1 MQRLLLAASLL
12 LPLVATAQSI
22 PVANAGFEQILA
34 PDDAQPRGWG
44 QANGRR
50 PLDTDAGTAFEGG
63 RSLRLTGA
71 PPFIGSAQSVD
82 ARPWQGRRVVLS
94 GHLKGAGIGEGTTGL
109 WLRGIDG
116 DGRNTAFVTSYR
128 RPLRG
133 DTGWERR
140 EVELLVGPT
149 TEQLVFGAA
158 LGAPGTLWVDAIE
171 LRAVGTGTLAA
182 PSAAARTY
190 LDAALALIEREAYF
204 SPRVD
209 WPRLRAEV
217 DSLAAGAV
225 TPGDTHVAI
234 AYALEALGD
243 GHSHFVSPQLGREL
257 ASAGED
263 EPAPGVEARSLGSVG
278 YLRVPGFRSTNPA
291 RGADFADTLRGHLE
305 RQAAAGTCGW
315 IIDLRA
321 NTGGNM
327 YPMIQGLSGLLGGET
342 LGYFVGRGQR
352 GEWHARTADG
362 GIHALAGGGA
372 APVAVL
378 QGPRTASS
386 GEATLLSFRARANT
400 RSFGEPTRGLS
411 TANQVFPLA
420 DGAGIAVTTALM
432 ADRSGKPHGGK
443 IAPEEHVAGDE
454 AAQAAA
460 RRWLESQPACAG

>member
-1 MQRLLLAASLL
+1 MRKLLLAASLL

-22 PVANAGFEQILA
+22 PVANAGFEQTLA
-34 PDDAQPRGWG
+34 PDDAQPTGWG

-71 PPFIGSAQSVD
+71 PPFVGSAQSVD
-82 ARPWQGRRVVLS
+82 ARPWRGRRVVLS
-94 GHLKGAGIGEGTTGL
+94 AQLKGAGIGEGTTGL
-109 WLRGIDG
+109 WLRGTGGNGEI
-116 DGRNTAFVTSYR
+116 TAFATSYQH
-128 RPLRG
+128 PLRG

-140 EVELLVGPT
+140 EVELLVGHT

-171 LRAVGTGTLAA
+171 LRAIGTGTLAA
-182 PSAAARTY
+182 PSAAARAY

-209 WPRLRAEV
+209 WPRLRAELE
-217 DSLAAGAV
+217 SFAAGAV
-225 TPGDTHVAI
+225 TPGDTHAAI

-257 ASAGED
+257 ASAGGD
-263 EPAPGVEARSLGSVG
+263 EPAPGIEARSMGRVG

-305 RQAAAGTCGW
+305 RQAAAGACGW

-327 YPMIQGLSGLLGGET
+327 YPMVQGLSGLLGGET
-342 LGYFVGRGQR
+342 LGYFVGREQR
-352 GEWHARTADG
+352 VAWTARTGDNGLHALDG
-362 GIHALAGGGA
+362 GAT
-372 APVAVL
+372 APVALL

-386 GEATLLSFRARANT
+386 GEATLLSFHGRANT
-400 RSFGEPTRGLS
+400 RSFGEPTWGLS
-411 TANQVFPLA
+411 TANQAFPLD
-420 DGAGIAVTTALM
+420 DGAAIALTTALM
-432 ADRSGKPHGGK
+432 ADRDGKPHGGK
-443 IAPEEHVAGDE
+443 IQPDEVVPGDE
-454 AAQAAA
+454 AAETAA